1 MYTLVTALAVEISSR
16 FSSAHGFIAFCW
28 LVLIRE
34 GDGAVRR
41 AVSLQMPQ
49 ILPTEDLILME

>member
-1 MYTLVTALAVEISSR
+1 MYILVTALAGVISS
-16 FSSAHGFIAFCW
+16 FSSSHGFLAFCW
-28 LVLIRE
+28 LVLIRK

-49 ILPTEDLILME
+49 ILPAADLI